1 MFGDNAKQTMEE
13 FHLQTEKP
21 QNLHNKQFVAVSP
34 LSNESCNKENNI
46 KSWLLLYQ
54 VQ

>member
-21 QNLHNKQFVAVSP
+21 QNLHNKSSLPFHP
-34 LSNESCNKENNI
+34 
-46 KSWLLLYQ
+46 YQ
-54 VQ
+54 TNHATRKITLRVGFY